1 MRSPDCAVLFLFSL
15 SSSGLFTFLP
25 ERGISEQT
33 VQNKS
38 LKVDKVRPPTK
49 ISAQSERVRALR
61 KLFKTKVL
69 KCTKLGHQIF
79 FQPNRSVHARARKR
93 ARAARF

>member
-1 MRSPDCAVLFLFSL
+1 MVLFWSSGVRAQSGLRGKRKWPLLMVLFLSPLSLSLL

-38 LKVDKVRPPTK
+38 FKVDKVPL
-49 ISAQSERVRALR
+49 ID
-61 KLFKTKVL
+61 
-69 KCTKLGHQIF
+69 
-79 FQPNRSVHARARKR
+79 PNNDLVK
-93 ARAARF
+93 